1 MNHTV
6 EEPTTALEVLQKL
19 HPTSSKTTLRKML
32 TQGRVLVNDE
42 VIHRAKHAVE
52 VGDVVELLGRQ
63 RAEERTP
70 APNKLPPIDLDVLFE
85 DDTLLVVNK
94 PLTNSQLQRINWK
107 RTRCTAV
114 VWNTSVARMSERGAT
129 LFIVL
134 TEKLLV

>member
-94 PLTNSQLQRINWK
+94 PPHQLSQQKSMKNI
-107 RTRCTAV
+107 
-114 VWNTSVARMSERGAT
+114 
-129 LFIVL
+129 I
-134 TEKLLV
+134 